1 MLNTALV
8 RVASDQGNFLLRNS
22 LINPFPNPSTKEYI
36 VERSSV
42 IRNVFRVF
50 SLLKNKKKNKVVP
63 NDVQSNIVKYLR
75 FMICFLDSKLV
86 FIKGI
91 KNLFLLKG

>member
-1 MLNTALV
+1 MIIEMILNIALV

-22 LINPFPNPSTKEYI
+22 LINPFPNPRTKEYM
-36 VERSSV
+36 VERSNV
-42 IRNVFRVF
+42 IRKVCKVF
-50 SLLKNKKKNKVVP
+50 SLLKNKKKNNVVP
-63 NDVQSNIVKYLR
+63 NDVQSNILKYLR

-91 KNLFLLKG
+91 KN

>member
-1 MLNTALV
+1 MIMETILKTALV
-8 RVASDQGNFLLRNS
+8 RVASDHGNFLLRNS
-22 LINPFPNPSTKEYI
+22 LINPFPNPSTKEYM

-42 IRNVFRVF
+42 IRKEFKVF
-50 SLLKNKKKNKVVP
+50 SSLKNKKKNNVVP
-63 NDVQSNIVKYLR
+63 NDVQSNMVKYFR

-91 KNLFLLKG
+91 KN

>member
-1 MLNTALV
+1 METILKTALV

-22 LINPFPNPSTKEYI
+22 LINPFPNPRTKEYI
-36 VERSSV
+36 VERSNV
-42 IRNVFRVF
+42 IKKVRNVF
-50 SLLKNKKKNKVVP
+50 SSLKNKKKNNVVP
-63 NDVQSNIVKYLR
+63 NEVQSNVVRYLR

-91 KNLFLLKG
+91 KN

>member
-1 MLNTALV
+1 MIEIILKTALV
-8 RVASDQGNFLLRNS
+8 RVASDHGNFLLRNS
-22 LINPFPNPSTKEYI
+22 LINPFPNPNTKEYI

-42 IRNVFRVF
+42 IKKVCKVF
-50 SLLKNKKKNKVVP
+50 SSLKNKKKNNVVP
-63 NDVQSNIVKYLR
+63 NDVQSNIVKYFR

-91 KNLFLLKG
+91 KN

>member
-1 MLNTALV
+1 METILKTALV

-22 LINPFPNPSTKEYI
+22 LINPFPNPRTKEYI
-36 VERSSV
+36 VERSKV
-42 IRNVFRVF
+42 IKKVCIVF
-50 SLLKNKKKNKVVP
+50 SSLKNKKKNNVVP
-63 NDVQSNIVKYLR
+63 NEVQSNVIRYLR

-91 KNLFLLKG
+91 KN

>member
-1 MLNTALV
+1 MIIETILKTALV

-22 LINPFPNPSTKEYI
+22 LINPFPNPRTKEYI
-36 VERSSV
+36 VDRSSV
-42 IRNVFRVF
+42 IKKVRNIF
-50 SLLKNKKKNKVVP
+50 SSLKNKKKNNVVP
-63 NDVQSNIVKYLR
+63 KEVQSNVVRYLR

-91 KNLFLLKG
+91 KN

>member
-1 MLNTALV
+1 MIIETILKTALV

-22 LINPFPNPSTKEYI
+22 LINPFPNPRTKEYI
-36 VERSSV
+36 VDRSNV
-42 IRNVFRVF
+42 IKKVLNVF
-50 SLLKNKKKNKVVP
+50 SSLKNKKKNNVVP
-63 NDVQSNIVKYLR
+63 NEVQSNVVRYLR

-91 KNLFLLKG
+91 KN

>member
-1 MLNTALV
+1 MIIETILKTALV

-22 LINPFPNPSTKEYI
+22 LINPFPNPRTKEYI
-36 VERSSV
+36 VDRSNV
-42 IRNVFRVF
+42 IKKVRNVF
-50 SLLKNKKKNKVVP
+50 SSLKNKKKNNVVP
-63 NDVQSNIVKYLR
+63 NEVQSNVVRYLR

-91 KNLFLLKG
+91 KN

>member
-1 MLNTALV
+1 MIEIILRTALV

-22 LINPFPNPSTKEYI
+22 LINPFPNPNTKEYM

-42 IRNVFRVF
+42 IRKVLNVF
-50 SLLKNKKKNKVVP
+50 SSLKNKKKNKVVP
-63 NDVQSNIVKYLR
+63 NDVQSNILKYLR
-75 FMICFLDSKLV
+75 FMICFVDSKLV

-91 KNLFLLKG
+91 KN

>member
-1 MLNTALV
+1 MEMILNTALV

-36 VERSSV
+36 VERSNV
-42 IRNVFRVF
+42 IRKVLNVF
-50 SLLKNKKKNKVVP
+50 SSLKNKKKNKVVP
-63 NDVQSNIVKYLR
+63 NDVQSNILKYLC

-91 KNLFLLKG
+91 KN

>member
-1 MLNTALV
+1 MIIEMILKIALV

-22 LINPFPNPSTKEYI
+22 LINPFPNPRTKEYM

-42 IRNVFRVF
+42 IKKVCNVF
-50 SLLKNKKKNKVVP
+50 SSLKNKKKNNVVP
-63 NDVQSNIVKYLR
+63 NDVQSNVVKYLR
-75 FMICFLDSKLV
+75 FMICFLESKLV

-91 KNLFLLKG
+91 KN

>member
-1 MLNTALV
+1 METILKTALV

-22 LINPFPNPSTKEYI
+22 LINPFPNPRTKEYI
-36 VERSSV
+36 VDRSSV
-42 IRNVFRVF
+42 IKKVRNVF
-50 SLLKNKKKNKVVP
+50 SSLKNKKKNNVVP
-63 NDVQSNIVKYLR
+63 KEVQSNVVRYLR

-91 KNLFLLKG
+91 KN

>member
-1 MLNTALV
+1 MEIILNTALV
-8 RVASDQGNFLLRNS
+8 RVASDQGNFRLRNS
-22 LINPFPNPSTKEYI
+22 LINPFPNPSTKEYM

-42 IRNVFRVF
+42 IKKVCTVF
-50 SLLKNKKKNKVVP
+50 SSLKNKKKNKVVP
-63 NDVQSNIVKYLR
+63 NDVQSNVVKYLR

-91 KNLFLLKG
+91 KN